1 MNELFPVEIIGAD
14 AMREF
19 GVKMGERL
27 KSGDVVALIGD
38 LGAGKTHLT
47 QGIALSKGYVG
58 EVTSPTFA
66 LVNEYLAGD
75 GVGEVDVFHFDVY
88 RLEKA
93 EEMLEIGW
101 EDYLDR
107 DGVLVVEWADK
118 FPELIPE
125 GAWCVGIEHVVR
137 RVKGSDGSESICEGR
152 NLVCEMLGS
161 C

>member
-1 MNELFPVEIIGAD
+1 MNELFPVEIIGAE
-14 AMREF
+14 AMRAF
-19 GVKMGERL
+19 GKKMGKWL

-47 QGIALSKGYVG
+47 QGIALSKGYKG

-66 LVNEYLAGD
+66 LVNEYLGGED
-75 GVGEVDVFHFDVY
+75 GEVDVFHFDVY
-88 RLEKA
+88 RLEDA

-107 DGVLVVEWADK
+107 DGVVVIEWADK
-118 FPELIPE
+118 FPELIPV
-125 GAWCVGIEHVVR
+125 GAWCVGIEHVVSR
-137 RVKGSDGSESICEGR
+137 EKQVDGSEAMLEGR
-152 NLVCEMLGS
+152 RLVCEVLED

>member
-1 MNELFPVEIIGAD
+1 MKELFPVEIIGAE

-19 GVKMGERL
+19 GAKMGKQL

-47 QGIALSKGYVG
+47 QGIALSKGYHG

-75 GVGEVDVFHFDVY
+75 DGELDVFHFDVY
-88 RLEKA
+88 RLEDA
-93 EEMLEIGW
+93 EELLEIGW

-107 DGVLVVEWADK
+107 EGLIIIEWADK
-118 FPELIPE
+118 FPELIPA
-125 GAWCVGIEHVVR
+125 GAWCVAIEHVMCIE
-137 RVKGSDGSESICEGR
+137 KSSDGSESLMEGR
-152 NLVCEMLGS
+152 RLVCDLLENS
-161 C
+161 